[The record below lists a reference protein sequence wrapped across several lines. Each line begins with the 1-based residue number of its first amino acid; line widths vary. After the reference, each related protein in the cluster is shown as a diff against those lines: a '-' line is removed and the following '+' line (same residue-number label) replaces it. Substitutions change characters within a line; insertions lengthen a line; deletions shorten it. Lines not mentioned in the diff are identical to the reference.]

1 MAMQF
6 IDFKAGDRDYSA
18 VAMDAFTIALMWPK
32 IIKKFG
38 KGIGQQTDIAEIIS
52 SLDEQ
57 ALKDIIFP
65 MLQKSVVTCTT
76 EGKKLSSQN
85 DFNALFN
92 HENLFEFYQVVWEVV
107 KINFAPLLNGLLAQF
122 GLSLSDL
129 QEKMTKKVDE
139 LKEQNQTVNSAKM

>member
-6 IDFKAGDRDYSA
+6 IEFQAGERNYSA
-18 VAMDAFTIALMWPK
+18 AAMDAFTIALMWPK

-38 KGIGQQTDIAEIIS
+38 KGVGQQTDIAEVIS
-52 SLDEQ
+52 ALDEQ

-76 EGKKLSSQN
+76 ESKKLSSQS
-85 DFNALFN
+85 DFNSLFS

-107 KINFAPLLNGLLAQF
+107 KINFGPLLNGLLAQF

-129 QEKMTKKVDE
+129 QQKMTQKVDE
-139 LKEQNQTVNSAKM
+139 LKEKNQKASSATT

>member
-6 IDFKAGDRDYSA
+6 IDFKAGQRDYTA
-18 VAMDAFTIALMWPK
+18 AAMDAFTIALMWPK

-65 MLQKSVVTCTT
+65 MLQKSVVTCVT
-76 EGKKLSSQN
+76 EGKKLASQSDLN
-85 DFNALFN
+85 VLFSG
-92 HENLFEFYQVVWEVV
+92 ETLFEFYQVVWEVV
-107 KINFAPLLNGLLAQF
+107 KINFSPLLNGLLAQF

-139 LKEQNQTVNSAKM
+139 LKEANQTASSATT